1 MATHAHA
8 CVEFRGPV
16 YVGRGF
22 QLTIPDGGTLIV
34 GSGVQFRRD
43 FVCEIHRDGRV
54 EIGDNTIFTYGC
66 VIQCSTS
73 IEIGEGA
80 IIAQGTLIVD
90 GNHRFRDPDVPLL
103 EQGYDYRPITIG
115 AGALILSKCTIVND
129 VGERAVIGA
138 NSVVTKPIPPYC
150 VAAGTPARVIEHF
163 GSGDTP
169 AGLPG

>member
-8 CVEFRGPV
+8 RIEFRGPA

-22 QLTIPDGGTLIV
+22 QLMIPDNGTLIV

-43 FVCEIHRDGRV
+43 FVCEIHGNGRV
-54 EIGDNTIFTYGC
+54 EIGDNVIFTYGC

-73 IEIGEGA
+73 IKIGEGA
-80 IIAQGTLIVD
+80 IIAQQSLIVD
-90 GNHRFRDPDVPLL
+90 GNHRFRDPTVPLL

-115 AGALILSKCTIVND
+115 PGALVLSKCTIVND

-138 NSVVTKPIPPYC
+138 NSVVTRPIPPYS
-150 VAAGTPARVIEHF
+150 VAAGTPARVLERF
-163 GSGDTP
+163 GPDERV
-169 AGLPG
+169 PG